1 MTNHAEPSV
10 FAKCIYDK
18 GNKLSNAFYAFTHSY
33 NVKVNCLEHS
43 KMELLLQHRKFVTLL
58 A

>member
-18 GNKLSNAFYAFTHSY
+18 GNKLSNAFYAFTHS
-33 NVKVNCLEHS
+33 
-43 KMELLLQHRKFVTLL
+43 
-58 A
+58 

>member
-1 MTNHAEPSV
+1 MCKKIIGSSLQNNTRTTMTNHAEPSV

-33 NVKVNCLEHS
+33 NVKVI
-43 KMELLLQHRKFVTLL
+43 FIV
-58 A
+58 